1 MAREYE
7 YRFHDYDK
15 KDVVKKMKALKAVK
29 KGIFLFRVMVLI
41 HPLES
46 PNTYVRVRDEGER
59 ITMTYK
65 YNTNDKFVNED
76 EVIVDNFDSAC
87 NILFGLGCKKKYYY
101 EKTRE
106 IWKIKNTEIVF
117 DMNPAI
123 EEMMEIESKTIK
135 ELDYYTKKI
144 GLDPNDNKTTDNAK
158 IYLDLFGIII
168 PKNIDLD
175 FKNMKKH
182 LKPYVTKNMKQ
193 FNELTKV
200 QLDIYKKIK
209 NN

>member
-1 MAREYE
+1 M
-7 YRFHDYDK
+7 
-15 KDVVKKMKALKAVK
+15 
-29 KGIFLFRVMVLI
+29 
-41 HPLES
+41 
-46 PNTYVRVRDEGER
+46 
-59 ITMTYK
+59 
-65 YNTNDKFVNED
+65 
-76 EVIVDNFDSAC
+76 
-87 NILFGLGCKKKYYY
+87 
-101 EKTRE
+101 
-106 IWKIKNTEIVF
+106 
-117 DMNPAI
+117 
-123 EEMMEIESKTIK
+123 
-135 ELDYYTKKI
+135 
-144 GLDPNDNKTTDNAK
+144 DPNDNKTTDNAK